1 MYNNYLRKI
10 KKFFKNEYLIANFK
24 YFCQNKISIMA
35 DDKKIIFSMVNVSKT
50 YNPGKQVLKN
60 IYLSFYYGAKIGVL
74 GLNGA
79 GKSSLLKII
88 AGIDKSFSGEVV
100 FSPGYSVGYL
110 PQEPQ
115 LDNSKTVKEVVMEG
129 VSEVVAI
136 LKEYEEVNN
145 RFAEELTDEE
155 MNQLIERQGELTEL
169 IEQHDAWELEA
180 KLSRAMDALNCPDA
194 DASVKTLSGGERRR
208 VALCRLL
215 LQEPDVL
222 LLDEPT
228 NHLDAESV
236 QWLEMHLQQYKGTV
250 IAVTHDRYFLDNVAG
265 WILELDRGEG
275 IPWQG
280 NYSSWLEQKS
290 NRLKMEQ
297 KQESKRQKTLE
308 RELEWVRMAPKAR
321 QAKSKA
327 RLNAYDKLLNEDV
340 KEREENLEIFI
351 PNGPRLGNNV
361 IEAKH
366 VRKCFGDRILYEDLN
381 FNLPPNAIV
390 GVIGPNGVGK
400 TTLFRLIMG
409 LDKPDSGEFIVGE
422 TVKLAYVDQQH
433 VEIDPEKTIYETISG
448 GAEQMTLGGKIV
460 NSRAYIS
467 RFNFS
472 GSDQGKKTGVLS
484 GGERNRLHLA
494 MTLKSE
500 ANVLLLDETTNYI
513 DINTLRAL
521 EEALENFAGCVVVIS
536 HDRWFL
542 DRICTH
548 ILAFEGDAQVYFFEG
563 SFTEYEEN
571 RKKRLGEETKKVR
584 YKKLME

>member
-1 MYNNYLRKI
+1 
-10 KKFFKNEYLIANFK
+10 
-24 YFCQNKISIMA
+24 MA
-35 DDKKIIFSMVNVSKT
+35 DDKKIIFSMVGVSKI
-50 YNPGKQVLKN
+50 YPPQKQVLKN

-88 AGIDKSFSGEVV
+88 AGLDKSYQGEVI

-115 LDNSKTVKEVVMEG
+115 LDDNLTVKEEVMKG
-129 VSEVVAI
+129 VQEVVDI
-136 LKEYEEVNN
+136 LKEYEEVNMK
-145 RFAEELTDEE
+145 FMEPMSDEE
-155 MNQLIERQGELTEL
+155 MNKLIERQGELTEL
-169 IEQHDAWELEA
+169 IEQHDAWELDS
-180 KLSRAMDALNCPDA
+180 KLERAMDALRCPEGDTP
-194 DASVKTLSGGERRR
+194 VKNLSGGERRR

-215 LQEPDVL
+215 LSEPDIL

-280 NYSSWLEQKS
+280 NYSSWLEQKT
-290 NRLKMEQ
+290 NRLAMEEKM
-297 KQESKRQKTLE
+297 ESKRMKTLQ

-321 QAKSKA
+321 QAKGKA
-327 RLNAYDKLLNEDV
+327 RLNAYDQLLNEDV
-340 KEREENLEIFI
+340 KEKEEKLQIFI
-351 PNGPRLGNNV
+351 PNGPRLGTNV
-361 IEAKH
+361 IEAENVSKAY
-366 VRKCFGDRILYEDLN
+366 GDKLLFDNLN
-381 FNLPPNAIV
+381 FNLPPNGIV
-390 GVIGPNGVGK
+390 GVIGPNGAGK

-409 LDKPDSGEFIVGE
+409 LEKPDKGNFKVGD
-422 TVKLAYVDQQH
+422 TVKVGYVDQQH
-433 VEIDPEKTIYETISG
+433 TIIDPEKSVWEVVSEG
-448 GAEQMTLGGKIV
+448 NEQITLGGRLV

-472 GSDQGKKTGVLS
+472 GTDQSKLAGVLS

-494 MTLKSE
+494 LTLKSE
-500 ANVLLLDETTNYI
+500 ANVLLLDEPTNDI

-521 EEALENFAGCVVVIS
+521 EEALEDFAGCAVVIS

-548 ILAFEGDAQVYFFEG
+548 ILAFEGDSSVYFFEG
-563 SFTEYEEN
+563 SYSEYEEN
-571 RKKRLGEETKKVR
+571 KKKRLGNIEPKR
-584 YKKLME
+584 IHYRKLME